1 MDAFTMLIMACVSGE
16 PTCTATRIS
25 EMGFT
30 TVESCEARIDDITKS
45 MTKQFAV
52 RPELKGKEVTY
63 DVSCLNKT
71 QLWQKL
77 GIAQSD
83 T

>member
-16 PTCTATRIS
+16 PTCTASRIS
-25 EMGFT
+25 DMGFT
-30 TVESCEARIDDITKS
+30 TLESCESRIDDITKS
-45 MTKQFAV
+45 MTRQFAT
-52 RPELKGKEVTY
+52 RAELKGKQVTY
-63 DVSCLNKT
+63 DVSCLDKT